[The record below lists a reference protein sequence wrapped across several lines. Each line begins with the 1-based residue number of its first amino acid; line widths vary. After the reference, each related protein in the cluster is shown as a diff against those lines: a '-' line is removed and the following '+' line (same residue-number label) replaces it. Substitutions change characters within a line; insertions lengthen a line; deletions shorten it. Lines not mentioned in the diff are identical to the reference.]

1 MDNSKNVTPET
12 YTVNI
17 NKPLIVHGSRHP
29 TPATPA
35 TATRMVLPGRA
46 NNDTVGLSLP
56 AKSPGYP
63 WKKKGGSKKR
73 TRRHKKQL
81 KKTLRK
87 YLKGGEKPNIT
98 SPLVTTPT
106 PKKQPASGNEISQ
119 NEYNAFVKA
128 WSHKPVTHT
137 ITEEQQKQ
145 INEYKNVYNKWLN
158 ELKTKNLSK
167 KNYMKELNKY
177 PHPNGYTAQIIAP
190 KGTLYNKIGGPPIIN
205 DYYSN

>member
-1 MDNSKNVTPET
+1 MC
-12 YTVNI
+12 
-17 NKPLIVHGSRHP
+17 
-29 TPATPA
+29 
-35 TATRMVLPGRA
+35 
-46 NNDTVGLSLP
+46 
-56 AKSPGYP
+56 
-63 WKKKGGSKKR
+63 
-73 TRRHKKQL
+73 
-81 KKTLRK
+81 K
-87 YLKGGEKPNIT
+87 YLKGGEKLNKT
-98 SPLVTTPT
+98 SPIVTTSERLW
-106 PKKQPASGNEISQ
+106 ASGNQISQ

-128 WSHKPVTHT
+128 WSHKPLVTHT